1 VIIYFTFEGLAT
13 GRPEKILFV
22 TVVRDMSHALPLD
35 LAQRVDTELAM
46 LSFEV
51 TVVIRFMW
59 RVVDMTDDLFTL
71 REDRS
76 VFS

>member
-1 VIIYFTFEGLAT
+1 
-13 GRPEKILFV
+13 
-22 TVVRDMSHALPLD
+22 MSHALPLD